1 MSTDRAATL
10 RQADAFL
17 RQGKL
22 DQAIAQYLR
31 LVEER
36 PSDWKTANLLGDL
49 YVRAGQLEPA
59 IDQFSRIAENLRRDG
74 FLAKAAALYKKILK
88 VRPDADDALMQ
99 AGELAAEQ
107 GLLAE
112 ARSFFTTAA
121 DGRRHRGDARGALEV
136 VARIRGL
143 DTADV
148 EEGQAGSSDSLELDE
163 VAGPQLV
170 AAAQGHQ
177 PLVSTHAIDL
187 DLIFGRPAPDEV
199 PPPVASAPT
208 ASTPMDIEAVFE
220 HLRGQATRTLSDG
233 AASAAFTRGSVM
245 FEVGETQQAI
255 EELRGAAQSPR
266 RRFAAASLLSRIH
279 QEQGREGEAIEWLR
293 HAVEA
298 PELTHVERFDALF
311 RLADLLEHSG
321 EPASALAVCLE
332 LQSEAGDYRDL
343 AVRIARLS
351 QASGG

>member
-22 DQAIAQYLR
+22 DQAIAQYRR

-36 PSDWKTANLLGDL
+36 PGDWNTANLLGDL
-49 YVRAGQLEPA
+49 YVRAGQIKPA
-59 IDQFSRIAENLRRDG
+59 IEQFSRIAEHLRREG

-112 ARSFFTTAA
+112 ARMFFSTAA
-121 DGRRHRGDARGALEV
+121 DGRRHRGDATGALEV
-136 VARIRGL
+136 VARMRGL
-143 DTADV
+143 DTAD
-148 EEGQAGSSDSLELDE
+148 LEQGE
-163 VAGPQLV
+163 AGPV
-170 AAAQGHQ
+170 TSRN
-177 PLVSTHAIDL
+177 PHAVDL
-187 DLIFGRPAPDEV
+187 DLIFGRPVPDEASR
-199 PPPVASAPT
+199 PVASAPT

-220 HLRGQATRTLSDG
+220 HLRGQAERTPSDG

-245 FEVGETQQAI
+245 FEVGETQLAI
-255 EELRGAAQSPR
+255 DELRRAAQSPR
-266 RRFAAASLLSRIH
+266 RRFAAAALLSRIH

-293 HAVEA
+293 HAVDA
-298 PELTHVERFDALF
+298 PELTHVERFDTLF

-343 AVRIARLS
+343 ATRIARLL